1 MKVVLMRKDKFKMDE
16 FENAKKIEFIYNPVT
31 GAFTGY
37 TIYKSDN
44 TTQSADASNSVVAIF
59 E

>member
-31 GAFTGY
+31 GDLAGY

-44 TTQSADASNSVVAIF
+44 TTQSADASNSIVAIF